1 MSDYFRKLWVTI
13 SFIWDWGGGKFV
25 IAPPFRRKG
34 GAPAALHTPG
44 YGPGL
49 GSKMLADAE
58 LQPSSVRGGEDITA
72 AVN

>member
-1 MSDYFRKLWVTI
+1 MAIIFQNKFLLYGTR
-13 SFIWDWGGGKFV
+13 GGGCKFV

-44 YGPGL
+44 YGPGF